1 MGGTLTC
8 SKIARLERT
17 LGAATRFLD
26 EMREEI
32 ERAAADGGTVPPRL
46 RSVHER
52 PGHATPEYRTL
63 AIPVPEGLAGSSPEI
78 LSGAIARFAEAKPP
92 AALLLAMDLV
102 LDAGSGPGPVL
113 VAEARDAAGTRLFWM
128 QPYRRDGEKLLW
140 DEPLEAG
147 WRDPADEEMILDAAF
162 LMQEAQALA
171 RAAQPRGR
179 RRAGGRQ
186 DARED
191 ARGGAQGPVAVIG
204 MAADGRPGAAP
215 AMEAP
220 GRATA
225 QE

>member
-1 MGGTLTC
+1 MTC

-17 LGAATRFLD
+17 LGAATRFLE
-26 EMREEI
+26 EMREEL
-32 ERAAADGGTVPPRL
+32 ERAAADGGAVPPRL

-63 AIPVPEGLAGSSPEI
+63 AIPVPEGLVGSSPEI
-78 LSGAIARFAEAKPP
+78 LSGAIARFAQAKPP
-92 AALLLAMDLV
+92 AALLLALDLV

-128 QPYRRDGEKLLW
+128 QPYRSVEGKLRW
-140 DEPLEAG
+140 DEPLEGG
-147 WRDPADEEMILDAAF
+147 WRDPGEEEMILDAA
-162 LMQEAQALA
+162 LLVEGARPSAGPGQA
-171 RAAQPRGR
+171 RGR
-179 RRAGGRQ
+179 RRAAAGA

-191 ARGGAQGPVAVIG
+191 ARGGAQGPVAVPLG
-204 MAADGRPGAAP
+204 MAADGRPAAAA

-220 GRATA
+220 GRAAA